1 MPSSNVETQLEKLSG
16 ESVDLPEPRS
26 RVELYLAKLNGKD
39 VDLPEPQSRV
49 EKLLYNLA
57 KNPSG
62 GDSDFT
68 DKYVKTNRYGLGLFN
83 GLSNLKIA
91 NIPSIDYSSI
101 IDFTSMFELS
111 GIDVAPQINAMS
123 GTNFIRMFSNCSSL
137 TSVPQINAPKGKK
150 FNSMFEHCSK
160 LTEISGSNL
169 STPNGYDFS
178 RMLCTSGIVNVS
190 NLDISNGLNFQQ
202 MFDACGSLKTVSLT
216 STSKGTNFRWMFRS
230 CGDLQ
235 TISSELDFGNA
246 TMASNI
252 LAFGKCYHLKNIT
265 IKPNSIKFN
274 FSVSDSQFLTDQSVQ
289 SIIDGLATV
298 ETACKVTFTDN
309 IVEKLTAEQT
319 QQIIDKNWTV
329 G

>member
-16 ESVDLPEPRS
+16 ESVDLPEPSS

-83 GLSNLKIA
+83 GLSDLKSA

-101 IDFTSMFELS
+101 TNFTSMFSLSGIDVVPQINATSGTNFTSMFES
-111 GIDVAPQINAMS
+111 C
-123 GTNFIRMFSNCSSL
+123 TSL
-137 TSVPQINAPKGKK
+137 TSVPQINAPKGTK
-150 FNSMFEHCSK
+150 FNRMFYGCSK
-160 LTEISGSNL
+160 LTELSGSNL
-169 STPNGYDFS
+169 ITPNGTDFS
-178 RMLCTSGIVNVS
+178 SMFNTSSIVNVS
-190 NLDISNGLNFQQ
+190 NLDTSNSVNFQQ
-202 MFDACGSLKTVSLT
+202 MFDKCSKLETVSLT
-216 STSKGTNFRWMFRS
+216 STSNGTNFRWMFRS
-230 CGDLQ
+230 CSSLK

-252 LAFGKCYHLKNIT
+252 LAFGTCYWLENIT

-274 FSVSDSQFLTDQSVQ
+274 FSVSDSQFLTDESVQ

-298 ETACKVTFTDN
+298 ETACKVTFSSN
-309 IVEKLTAEQT
+309 IADKLTAEQT
-319 QQIIDKNWTV
+319 QQITDKNWNI

>member
-1 MPSSNVETQLEKLSG
+1 MSSSNVETQLEKLSG
-16 ESVDLPEPRS
+16 ESVDLPEPSS

-49 EKLLYNLA
+49 EKLLCNLA

-83 GLSNLKIA
+83 GLSDLKFA
-91 NIPSIDYSSI
+91 NVPSIDYSSI
-101 IDFTSMFELS
+101 ADFTKMFSLS
-111 GIDVAPQINAMS
+111 GIDVAPQINATS
-123 GTNFIRMFSNCSSL
+123 GTNFTDMFGNCSSL
-137 TSVPQINAPKGKK
+137 TSIPQINAPKGTN
-150 FNSMFEHCSK
+150 FYNMFQYCSK

-169 STPNGYDFS
+169 STPNGYNFS
-178 RMLCTSGIVNVS
+178 RMFYTSGIVNAS
-190 NLDISNGLNFQQ
+190 NLDTSNGNNFQQ
-202 MFDACGSLKTVSLT
+202 MFDACASLKTVSLT

-230 CGDLQ
+230 CVQLQ

-252 LAFGKCYHLKNIT
+252 LAFTKCYQLKNIT

-274 FSVSDSQFLTDQSVQ
+274 FSVSDSQFLTDESVQ

-298 ETACKVTFTDN
+298 ETSCKVTFTSN
-309 IVEKLTAEQT
+309 IIEKLTAEQT
-319 QQIIDKNWTV
+319 QQITDKNWNI

>member
-1 MPSSNVETQLEKLSG
+1 MSSSNVETQLEKLSG
-16 ESVDLPEPRS
+16 ESVDLPEPSS

-49 EKLLYNLA
+49 EKLLCNLA

-83 GLSNLKIA
+83 GLSDLKIA
-91 NIPSIDYSSI
+91 NVPSIDYSSI
-101 IDFTSMFELS
+101 TNFTSMFELS

-123 GTNFIRMFSNCSSL
+123 GTNFANMFDNCLSL
-137 TSVPQINAPKGKK
+137 TSVPKINAPKGTK
-150 FNSMFEHCSK
+150 FNNMFQHCSK

-169 STPNGYDFS
+169 STLNGTDFS
-178 RMLCTSGIVNVS
+178 RMFYASGIVNVS
-190 NLDISNGLNFQQ
+190 NLDTSNGINLQQ
-202 MFDACGSLKTVSLT
+202 MFDACTSLKTISLT
-216 STSKGTNFRWMFRS
+216 STSKVISFRWMFRS
-230 CGDLQ
+230 CGSLE

-274 FSVSDSQFLTDQSVQ
+274 FSVSDSQFLTDESVQ

-298 ETACKVTFTDN
+298 ETACKITFSSV
-309 IVEKLTAEQT
+309 IVDKLTSEQT
-319 QQIIDKNWTV
+319 ATINSKNWTI

>member
-16 ESVDLPEPRS
+16 ESVDLPEPSS

-83 GLSNLKIA
+83 GLSDLKFA
-91 NIPSIDYSSI
+91 DVPSIDYSSI
-101 IDFTSMFELS
+101 TSFYRMFYLS
-111 GIDVAPQINAMS
+111 GIDVVPQINAMS
-123 GTNFIRMFSNCSSL
+123 GTNFTDMFGNCSSL
-137 TSVPQINAPKGKK
+137 TSVPQINAPKGTN
-150 FNSMFEHCSK
+150 FNSMFQYCSK

-169 STPNGYDFS
+169 STPKGTDFS
-178 RMLCTSGIVNVS
+178 RMFYTSGIVNAS
-190 NLDISNGLNFQQ
+190 NLDTSNGNNFQQ
-202 MFDACGSLKTVSLT
+202 MFDTCTSLDTVSLT

-230 CGDLQ
+230 CSSLD

-252 LAFGKCYHLKNIT
+252 LAFGKCYQLKNIT

-274 FSVSDSQFLTDQSVQ
+274 FSVSDSQFLTDESVQ

-298 ETACKVTFTDN
+298 ETACKVTFSSGIAD
-309 IVEKLTAEQT
+309 KLTAEQT
-319 QQIIDKNWTV
+319 QQITDKNWNI

>member
-1 MPSSNVETQLEKLSG
+1 MSSSNVETQLEKLSG
-16 ESVDLPEPRS
+16 ENVDLPEPSS

-83 GLSNLKIA
+83 GLSDLKFA
-91 NIPSIDYSSI
+91 NVPSIDYSSI
-101 IDFTSMFELS
+101 ADFTGMFESS
-111 GIDVAPQINAMS
+111 GIDVAPQINATS
-123 GTNFIRMFSNCSSL
+123 GIKFNRMFYRCSSL
-137 TSVPQINAPKGKK
+137 TSIPQINAPKGTD
-150 FNSMFEHCSK
+150 FSSMFELCSK
-160 LTEISGSNL
+160 LKEVSGSNL
-169 STPNGYDFS
+169 STPKGIYFNRMFFS
-178 RMLCTSGIVNVS
+178 SHIVNVS
-190 NLDISNGLNFQQ
+190 NLDTSNGNNFQQ
-202 MFDACGSLKTVSLT
+202 MFDSCSSLETVSLT
-216 STSKGTNFRWMFRS
+216 STSKGTSFRWMFRS
-230 CGDLQ
+230 CGSLQ

-246 TMASNI
+246 TTAANI
-252 LAFGKCYHLKNIT
+252 LVFGKCYNLKNIA

-274 FSVSDSQFLTDQSVQ
+274 FSVSDSQFLTDESVQ

>member
-16 ESVDLPEPRS
+16 ESVDLPEPSS

-68 DKYVKTNRYGLGLFN
+68 DKYVKTNRYGSGLFN
-83 GLSNLKIA
+83 GLSNLKFA
-91 NIPSIDYSSI
+91 NVPSIDYSSI
-101 IDFTSMFELS
+101 TSFYRMFYLS
-111 GIDVAPQINAMS
+111 GIDVVPQINAMS
-123 GTNFIRMFSNCSSL
+123 GTNFAGMFESCTSL
-137 TSVPQINAPKGKK
+137 TSVPQINAPKGTT
-150 FNSMFEHCSK
+150 FNRMFYGCSK
-160 LTEISGSNL
+160 LTELSGSNL
-169 STPNGYDFS
+169 STPKGIDFS
-178 RMLCTSGIVNVS
+178 SMFYMSGIVNAS
-190 NLDISNGLNFQQ
+190 NLDTSNGINFQQ
-202 MFDACGSLKTVSLT
+202 MFDACSKLETVSLT

-230 CGDLQ
+230 CGQLQ

-246 TMASNI
+246 TMASSI
-252 LAFGKCYHLKNIT
+252 LVFGNCYQLKNIT

-274 FSVSDSQFLTDQSVQ
+274 FSVANSQFLTDESVQ

-298 ETACKVTFTDN
+298 ETSCKVTFMSN

>member
-16 ESVDLPEPRS
+16 ESVDLPDPSS

-68 DKYVKTNRYGLGLFN
+68 DKYVKTNRYGLGLFD
-83 GLSNLKIA
+83 GLSDLKIA
-91 NIPSIDYSSI
+91 NVPNIDYSSI
-101 IDFTSMFELS
+101 TDFTKMFRLS
-111 GIDVAPQINAMS
+111 GIDVAPQINATS
-123 GTNFIRMFSNCSSL
+123 GITFTNMFNNCSSL
-137 TSVPQINAPKGKK
+137 TSVPQINAPKGTK
-150 FNSMFEHCSK
+150 FNSMFEYCSK

-178 RMLCTSGIVNVS
+178 RMFYTSGIVNIS
-190 NLDISNGLNFQQ
+190 NLDTSNGLNFQQ
-202 MFDACGSLKTVSLT
+202 MFDACSSLKTVSLT

-230 CGDLQ
+230 CSSLQ

-246 TMASNI
+246 TTAANI
-252 LAFGKCYHLKNIT
+252 LVFGKCYHLKNIT

-274 FSVSDSQFLTDQSVQ
+274 FSVSDSQFLTDESVQ

-298 ETACKVTFTDN
+298 EKSCKVTFTDN
-309 IVEKLTAEQT
+309 IVEKLTSEQT